1 MVRDIAD
8 TVNCM
13 ITTKSFLETQLL
25 VEVVGRG
32 QKTTKA
38 AQNTVL
44 KNL

>member
-1 MVRDIAD
+1 MVCDVAH

-13 ITTKSFLETQLL
+13 TTMSFLETKL
-25 VEVVGRG
+25 VNRRG